1 MASES
6 SKRILVVDDEAAVA
20 EVLQYLL
27 EDEGYAVVTAT
38 AAEDALVKLSEGGFA
53 AALFDVSMG
62 EVSGLHIAKE
72 LKTNPLTVQIP
83 VIILTGTSERSVR
96 EEFTGYDLFVSKGD
110 DLTELVSKLAAL
122 LGADDVQVA
131 QSLQ

>member
-1 MASES
+1 MAAET

-27 EDEGYAVVTAT
+27 EDEGYTVVTAT
-38 AAEDALVKLSEGGFA
+38 TAKDALEKLAEGGFA

-72 LKTNPLTVQIP
+72 LKTNPLTAQVP

-96 EEFTGYDLFVSKGD
+96 EEFTGYDLFVSKGA
-110 DLTELVSKLAAL
+110 DLTELVCKLAAL
-122 LGADDVQVA
+122 LSADDVHDVPSPQ
-131 QSLQ
+131 